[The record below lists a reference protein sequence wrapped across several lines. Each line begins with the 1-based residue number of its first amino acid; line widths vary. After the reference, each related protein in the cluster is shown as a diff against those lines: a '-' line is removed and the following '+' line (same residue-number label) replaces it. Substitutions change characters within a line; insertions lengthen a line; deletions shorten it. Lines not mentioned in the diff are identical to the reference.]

1 MKTRNILTS
10 PPQLRSA
17 RFTYGFLVFMVL
29 LLLWNVKL
37 WWSVPPS
44 YPYDRYTN
52 LVVVLMLLLNHLAFQ
67 FRWPRWGMIVMRLL
81 ALGWCVFGL
90 FYVLYWS
97 PILYPLKQA
106 SP

>member
-1 MKTRNILTS
+1 MKIRNILTS
-10 PPQLRSA
+10 PPQPRSA
-17 RFTYGFLVFMVL
+17 PFAYGFLVFIVL
-29 LLLWNVKL
+29 LLMWNVQL
-37 WWSVPPS
+37 WRSVPPS

-67 FRWPRWGMIVMRLL
+67 FRWPRWGTVVFRLV

-90 FYVLYWS
+90 FYIFYWS
-97 PILYPLKQA
+97 HILFPLKQA